1 MNTNASLRPQLI
13 ELQRAGGGGALPA
26 SPSRQLL
33 EEPWTV
39 IDAIRVP
46 KSTLEHLRVGV
57 CTCILSFY

>member
-13 ELQRAGGGGALPA
+13 ELQQASGGGALPA

-57 CTCILSFY
+57 